1 VTDQQKKPEDGEDP
15 AISSLYRAT
24 RIEEPSAE
32 LDAKILAE
40 AKAVTQHRH
49 RRWLLPVSSA
59 AVVLLGVTL
68 TLQLQDQVSRL
79 PQTLEDFG
87 AEIPAEMQADQRAA
101 KKQVVPPAPALMME
115 PSSKRIEEGRAKLQ
129 KSAPGR
135 SVTADSAFES
145 LRERDEAEVLENS
158 DQNQQAIELVENPA
172 VWLQRIQNYL
182 HEEDRSKAIAE
193 LKAFKSRYP
202 DYPLSERLQT
212 LELD

>member
-1 VTDQQKKPEDGEDP
+1 MTDQQKKPEDGEDP

-40 AKAVTQHRH
+40 AKVVTQHRH

-59 AVVLLGVTL
+59 AVILLGVTL
-68 TLQLQDQVSRL
+68 TLQLQDQVPRL
-79 PQTLEDFG
+79 PQTLEDFS
-87 AEIPAEMQADQRAA
+87 AEMPAEMQADQRAA
-101 KKQVVPPAPALMME
+101 KKQVAPPAPALMME

-145 LRERDEAEVLENS
+145 LRERDEAEVLEYS

-182 HEEDRSKAIAE
+182 HEEDRTQGDSGIKGIQ
-193 LKAFKSRYP
+193 KQIPR
-202 DYPLSERLQT
+202 LSVT
-212 LELD
+212 GKVTNA